1 MKTKSEL
8 LTERETLYI
17 EKMKL
22 DRFFSLFLDKF
33 GDSMD
38 PKSPNT
44 KVWTLYK
51 TKLNDYEKVSQ
62 SIKRLDYW
70 ISK

>member
-8 LTERETLYI
+8 LSERETLSI

-22 DRFFSLFLDKF
+22 DKFFSLFLDKF
-33 GDSMD
+33 GDTMD

-44 KVWTLYK
+44 NVWKVYHS
-51 TKLNDYEKVSQ
+51 KLNDYAKVSQ
-62 SIKRLDYW
+62 SIKHLDYW
-70 ISK
+70 IAK

>member
-8 LTERETLYI
+8 LTERETLSI

-22 DRFFSLFLDKF
+22 DRFFSMFLDKF
-33 GDSMD
+33 GDDMD

-51 TKLNDYEKVSQ
+51 SKLNDYEKVSQ